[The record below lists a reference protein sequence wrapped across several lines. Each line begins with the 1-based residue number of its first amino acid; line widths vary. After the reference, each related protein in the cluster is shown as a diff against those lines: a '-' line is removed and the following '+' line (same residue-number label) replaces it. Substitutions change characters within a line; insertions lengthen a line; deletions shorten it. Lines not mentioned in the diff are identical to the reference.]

1 MLKFTAG
8 AICGWV
14 AARSLSGD
22 EIVPPS
28 TEEIAILA
36 KRATDFVTNVA
47 EKIQKQNVGDNKN
60 EK

>member
-1 MLKFTAG
+1 
-8 AICGWV
+8 
-14 AARSLSGD
+14 LSGD

-47 EKIQKQNVGDNKN
+47 EKIQKQNVGDNNN